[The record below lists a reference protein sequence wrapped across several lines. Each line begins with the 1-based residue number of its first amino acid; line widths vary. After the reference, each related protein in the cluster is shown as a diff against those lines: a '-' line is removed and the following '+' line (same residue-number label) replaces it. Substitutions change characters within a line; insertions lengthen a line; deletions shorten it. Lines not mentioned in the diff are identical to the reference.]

1 MSKMSKNS
9 ADLGRRKTSTGA
21 KVAIAVLGVGFVTG
35 MTLVIGMDQVM
46 KKIFVNEEWPNEEWS
61 GDDWAGEDLE

>member
-1 MSKMSKNS
+1 MSRMSKNG
-9 ADLGRRKTSTGA
+9 ADKGRSKGSTAA

-46 KKIFVNEEWPNEEWS
+46 KRIFVNEEWPNEEWS
-61 GDDWAGEDLE
+61 GDDWAEEELE

>member
-1 MSKMSKNS
+1 MSQNS
-9 ADLGRRKTSTGA
+9 ADRGRHTSSTAA

-46 KKIFVNEEWPNEEWS
+46 KRIFVNEEWPNEEWT